1 MLRSCNVKFRHNQ
14 AEHRLIILCA
24 NKYEC
29 YSGIPVM
36 KKEDQETPCA
46 NFVYFFSYPFCKS
59 NLPHQKRKIC
69 FLMLWFFFS
78 HQIKSFSLV
87 CLLIHVTFHKTCES
101 PWINSLILVT
111 IARRCCAAVR
121 FSCRDAVRRRS
132 CGCSFVPW
140 LTVQPTRCKHLK
152 IWEIWRWA
160 LQLLALF
167 DHVLKGVGGGVW
179 DVTLAAAVLLMCER
193 RYSLRL
199 RKDL

>member
-1 MLRSCNVKFRHNQ
+1 MNATAAFLWWKKRTK
-14 AEHRLIILCA
+14 RLHVLILF
-24 NKYEC
+24 
-29 YSGIPVM
+29 I
-36 KKEDQETPCA
+36 
-46 NFVYFFSYPFCKS
+46 FFSYPFCKS

-78 HQIKSFSLV
+78 HQIKSFSFV
-87 CLLIHVTFHKTCES
+87 CQLIHVTFHKTCES
-101 PWINSLILVT
+101 PWINSLVFIT
-111 IARRCCAAVR
+111 IARRCCAAVH

-132 CGCSFVPW
+132 CGCSFEPP

-167 DHVLKGVGGGVW
+167 DHVLKRGVGGCGGMW